1 VPGQPGRTVSREA
14 DLRIGK
20 LRSPK
25 LAWLGRHRSRQRP
38 IFVSPKRRSRRANG
52 DVALIGWSVL
62 VAAFALA
69 VFILVTIAD
78 QRVQPPASEQPA
90 DDPVHVHGLG
100 LDPADDSLLI
110 ATHTGLFRVAEGQ
123 RVATRVSES
132 GQDTMGFT
140 VVGPN
145 RPPRL
150 GLIESTDAGETWVPI
165 SLLGEADFHVFDAA
179 GTRVYG
185 FDATNARLLVSRDG
199 GAKWSKHALPRGE
212 PLIDLAVAPDD
223 GRHIVATTETG
234 LFESRNEG
242 RT

>member
-1 VPGQPGRTVSREA
+1 
-14 DLRIGK
+14 
-20 LRSPK
+20 
-25 LAWLGRHRSRQRP
+25 
-38 IFVSPKRRSRRANG
+38 VSPKRRSRRANG

-145 RPPRL
+145 RFLGSGHPDVHEMRERNLPPRL

-165 SLLGEADFHVFDAA
+165 SLLGEADFHVLDAA